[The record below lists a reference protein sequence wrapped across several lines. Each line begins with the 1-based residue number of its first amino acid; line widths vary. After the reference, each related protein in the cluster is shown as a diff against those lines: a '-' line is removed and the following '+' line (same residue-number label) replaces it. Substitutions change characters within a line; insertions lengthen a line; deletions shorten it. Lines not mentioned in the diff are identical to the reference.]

1 MYIYGYSFLNPSIIN
16 PNSFYINLLHR
27 AAQAC
32 YIIVIIYSLLPVVFT
47 AEKFSKNNYENIA
60 IEFDFIK
67 KCLFVGLP
75 ILVIVVIVTQ
85 LLSLF
90 QITITP
96 FTLYD
101 SIFAILA
108 ASVATVTGCLLR
120 IVTFTA
126 RREFR
131 FYLARGYCGIS
142 SDKHNTFDKIKYLL
156 LSLDSYNKYL
166 VRNTKFGIK
175 NLDKIYSGII
185 HSDAGKNDKLI
196 KSINEHLAGEGPD
209 LAIYLSEIY
218 KVPDTEEFLI
228 KEGLVQKLKVVAAF
242 LAAAIPIVVSIIQL
256 YFKSA

>member
-1 MYIYGYSFLNPSIIN
+1 MYVYGYFLFNPSIIN
-16 PNSFYINLLHR
+16 PNSYYINFLHR

-32 YIIVIIYSLLPVVFT
+32 YIIVIIYGLLPIVFT
-47 AEKFSKNNYENIA
+47 AENFSKNNYGNIA
-60 IEFDFIK
+60 IEFEFIK
-67 KCLFVGLP
+67 KSLFVGLP

-85 LLSLF
+85 LLSHF
-90 QITITP
+90 QITVTFSI
-96 FTLYD
+96 YD

-120 IVTFTA
+120 IVTYTA

-131 FYLARGYCGIS
+131 FYLARGYCRIS
-142 SDKHNTFDKIKYLL
+142 SEKHNNFDKIRYLL

-166 VRNTKFGIK
+166 VRKTKFGIK
-175 NLDKIYSGII
+175 NIDNIFSGII
-185 HSDAGKNDKLI
+185 HSDAGKNDELI
-196 KSINEHLAGEGPD
+196 KSINLRLAGEGHD

-218 KVPDTEEFLI
+218 KVPDAEQFLI

>member
-1 MYIYGYSFLNPSIIN
+1 MYVYGYSFLNHSTIS
-16 PNSFYINLLHR
+16 PNSYYINLLHR

-32 YIIVIIYSLLPVVFT
+32 YIIVIIYGLLPVVFT

-85 LLSLF
+85 LLSHF
-90 QITITP
+90 QITVT
-96 FTLYD
+96 FSLYD
-101 SIFAILA
+101 TIFAILA

-120 IVTFTA
+120 IVTYTA

-131 FYLARGYCGIS
+131 FYLARGYCRIS

-156 LSLDSYNKYL
+156 LSLYSYNKYL
-166 VRNTKFGIK
+166 VRQTKFGIK
-175 NLDKIYSGII
+175 NLDKIYSSII
-185 HSDAGKNDKLI
+185 HSDAGKNDELI
-196 KSINEHLAGEGPD
+196 KSINKHLAREGPD

-218 KVPDTEEFLI
+218 KVPDTEQFLI

-256 YFKSA
+256 IQH